1 MNSAAYGLYKL
12 LPPPARSLAASLRG
26 HYLNRWRYGS
36 ETASLV
42 EASLDRELWSER
54 DWEEW
59 RAERLKYVLH
69 RAATRVPFYRRV
81 WAKRRENGD
90 RSSWEILANW
100 DVLEKEAVR
109 ADPIDFVAD
118 DCNPSRM
125 FHDHTSGTTGTS
137 LSLYMTKET
146 VRQWYALFEA
156 RARHWYGV
164 SRHDKWA
171 ILGGQLVTPVHQT
184 KPPFWVWNSGLNQ
197 LYLSSYHLSAQ
208 NTSTYIDALERYG
221 VRYLLGYPSSI
232 YTLASDAIRLGRKI
246 SGLKVVIL
254 NAEPVYEFQR
264 ETIGMAF
271 NCPVRETYGMAEIV
285 TAAGECEYGRLHQW
299 PEAGI
304 IETSD
309 DTDTSDFICTGLLN
323 ADMPLVRYRV
333 GDSGKLSTTKCKCGR
348 NLPVVDR
355 IAGRTDDILLTR
367 DGRSVGRMDPVFKGG
382 LPIKEAQIVQETLS
396 NITVN
401 YVPAA
406 DFEDSALA
414 DLRKRIQ
421 ERLGEVDVAF
431 TRMSMIPR
439 TSRGK
444 FRAVIS
450 KVNLPSKDG
459 EAIDGQG

>member
-1 MNSAAYGLYKL
+1 M
-12 LPPPARSLAASLRG
+12 
-26 HYLNRWRYGS
+26 
-36 ETASLV
+36 
-42 EASLDRELWSER
+42 
-54 DWEEW
+54 
-59 RAERLKYVLH
+59 
-69 RAATRVPFYRRV
+69 
-81 WAKRRENGD
+81 
-90 RSSWEILANW
+90 
-100 DVLEKEAVR
+100 
-109 ADPIDFVAD
+109 
-118 DCNPSRM
+118 
-125 FHDHTSGTTGTS
+125 
-137 LSLYMTKET
+137 
-146 VRQWYALFEA
+146 
-156 RARHWYGV
+156 
-164 SRHDKWA
+164 
-171 ILGGQLVTPVHQT
+171 TPVHQT

-285 TAAGECEYGRLHQW
+285 AAAGECEYERLHQW

-304 IETSD
+304 IETSG